1 MKQEGVHDVFDFK
14 IHNVIGT
21 DTAENLSRVFGEEF
35 KGFHG
40 KKHLPDDIFGEDAI
54 WAKMRK
60 RGFMT
65 LLGFDACAHKLHR
78 VMGSKPRADHVSETF
93 FCANVKFSKYSSAKK
108 GEQSQRCLGD
118 KMAHWYLLNYTKAFT
133 ENYQEANKWIFLH
146 LTAAHEESGQHAVT
160 LDDDLYDFITSMYKQ
175 YGETHEI
182 VTMLVADHGMR
193 YGNFMSGTRAI

>member
-1 MKQEGVHDVFDFK
+1 MHSHIPRFKKDAYKQNLATMDSFHQKSNDSPKKPMIMLNISVDSFSRRHFFRKCKKTVKLLNQMKQEGVHDVFDFK

-133 ENYQEANKWIFLH
+133 ENY
-146 LTAAHEESGQHAVT
+146 
-160 LDDDLYDFITSMYKQ
+160 
-175 YGETHEI
+175 
-182 VTMLVADHGMR
+182 
-193 YGNFMSGTRAI
+193 